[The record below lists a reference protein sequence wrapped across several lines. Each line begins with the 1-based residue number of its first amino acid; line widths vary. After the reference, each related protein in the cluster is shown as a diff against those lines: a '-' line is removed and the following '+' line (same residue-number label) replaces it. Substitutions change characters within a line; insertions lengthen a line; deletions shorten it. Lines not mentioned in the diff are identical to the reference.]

1 MGKCEVGEAW
11 ACLYGLTLHRII
23 DLNADQVPL
32 GRDAPPALPIQSCPP
47 PKVKHMR
54 AAFERPVVFTL
65 MNSFSTSEDT
75 RAFLAQGHADLL
87 QVREGLGCGKRAP
100 HFSC

>member
-1 MGKCEVGEAW
+1 
-11 ACLYGLTLHRII
+11 
-23 DLNADQVPL
+23 
-32 GRDAPPALPIQSCPP
+32 
-47 PKVKHMR
+47 MR

-87 QVREGLGCGKRAP
+87 QVREGLG
-100 HFSC
+100 